1 MAKAWRMGLLA
12 ALWVAAGV
20 PGVEAATRL
29 KLGTLAPV
37 GTSYHKSLMAM
48 GEAWRKD
55 SAGAVELNV
64 FAGGKLGGEMEMVG
78 LMKVNSLQ
86 AAMLTAVGLAEIEP
100 AVAGLQ
106 NIPMGFRSF
115 AEVDY
120 VGEKLQPMLEERLAA
135 KGFVVMFWS
144 DAGWVRLFSNKP
156 VQQPDDLRALKLFTW
171 SGNPAQVEVYKSGGF
186 NAVPIE
192 TADIV
197 PSLQTKLI
205 DAVPVPP
212 FFAMASQVDTRAPH
226 MLELDSGAAG
236 RGCGGA
242 EGDLGQASRSGADG
256 IEEDRPRHGPGH
268 QGGGAQGDGRF
279 GGGDGEAGA
288 QGHGRAAG
296 DRGGMAPG
304 VGVGLSQ
311 DPGQGRA
318 GGGVR
323 PDLEAHC
330 GVPRGAPELS
340 RVVSHRAA
348 ESRGPR
354 NRPICRRGGACCGG
368 ARTASW
374 CWRWAP

>member
-1 MAKAWRMGLLA
+1 MSRVRGFEAMLKLMNANAGRSAG
-12 ALWVAAGV
+12 WVARAAARVWRWGILAGV
-20 PGVEAATRL
+20 GAAVAVAIPGAEAATRL

-48 GEAWRKD
+48 GESWRKD

-86 AAMLTAVGLAEIEP
+86 AAMLTAVGLSEIEP

-156 VQQPDDLRALKLFTW
+156 VQRPDDLRALKLFTW
-171 SGNPAQVEVYKSGGF
+171 SGNPAQVEVYKSAGF

-197 PSLQTKLI
+197 PSLQTRLI

-226 MLELDSGAAG
+226 MLELNWAPLVGALVVRKETWDKLPEASRAALKKTALGTGRDIKAAG
-236 RGCGGA
+236 RKEMDDSVAAMVKRGLKVTPVPAAVETEWRQVSESVYPKIRGKVVPA
-242 EGDLGQASRSGADG
+242 EVFDQTLKLIA
-256 IEEDRPRHGPGH
+256 EY
-268 QGGGAQGDGRF
+268 
-279 GGGDGEAGA
+279 
-288 QGHGRAAG
+288 RAAH
-296 DRGGMAPG
+296 P
-304 VGVGLSQ
+304 
-311 DPGQGRA
+311 
-318 GGGVR
+318 
-323 PDLEAHC
+323 
-330 GVPRGAPELS
+330 
-340 RVVSHRAA
+340 
-348 ESRGPR
+348 
-354 NRPICRRGGACCGG
+354 N
-368 ARTASW
+368 
-374 CWRWAP
+374 